1 MALDELAATA
11 FYVHDYRTGFAACE
25 ALLKQSR
32 LPEGEVERNQKN
44 HAAYLER
51 LQQIEASTTAVMPT
65 QTPQSVRVVSTAPQ
79 SLLNTGA
86 VQKIKSF
93 KKRRK

>member
-1 MALDELAATA
+1 LDELAATA
-11 FYVHDYRTGFAACE
+11 FYVHDYKSGFAACE
-25 ALLKQSR
+25 ALLKQNR

-51 LQQIEASTTAVMPT
+51 LQQIGAAQNQLV
-65 QTPQSVRVVSTAPQ
+65 QTPQTLKVAPTASP
-79 SLLNTGA
+79 SLLNTAGE
-86 VQKIKSF
+86 QKIRSF